1 MISVLKANG
10 EKVPFDADKIRQSL
24 LRVKTNAALI
34 KKIIGAVNDEI
45 YDGIPT
51 SKLYQIV
58 FNKLKKLKK
67 LQRGIAGKFNL
78 KRAIMDLGPTGYPF
92 EKFIA
97 GLWQAEGFKT
107 KTGILI
113 KGFCVNHEVDVVAE
127 KDNLHFFMECKFHS
141 SRGNYCHVKNA
152 LYVYARFL
160 DIERKLKDE
169 LIHSDKIHKMWLVT
183 NTRLTTDAI
192 NYGTCAGLNLLS
204 WDFPHGNGLRERI
217 DRTGLHPITCL
228 TSLSLKEKRQLLD
241 KDVVLC
247 RDLCAK
253 PQTLTEIGIAG
264 RKIEKIL
271 EEADA
276 ICAGFDLQVKE

>member
-24 LRVKTNAALI
+24 RRVKTNPALI
-34 KKIIGAVNDEI
+34 EKIIGAVNNEI

-51 SKLYQIV
+51 SKLYRIV
-58 FNKLKKLKK
+58 FNKLKK
-67 LQRGIAGKFNL
+67 QPRGIAGKFNL

-107 KTGILI
+107 KTGIII

-152 LYVYARFL
+152 LYVFARFL
-160 DIERKLKDE
+160 DIEKKLAKE
-169 LIHSDKIHKMWLVT
+169 STHSGKTHKMWLVT
-183 NTRLTTDAI
+183 NTRLTTDAET
-192 NYGTCAGLNLLS
+192 YGTCAGLELLS
-204 WDFPHGNGLRERI
+204 WDFPPGNGLRERI